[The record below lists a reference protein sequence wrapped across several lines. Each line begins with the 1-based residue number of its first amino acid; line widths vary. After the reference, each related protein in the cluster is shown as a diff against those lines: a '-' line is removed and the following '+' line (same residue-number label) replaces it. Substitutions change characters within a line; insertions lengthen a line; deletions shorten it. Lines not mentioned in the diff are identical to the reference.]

1 MISKQNDVSNFNGQ
15 PKIPKSKI
23 IESVINTQN
32 SEIIET
38 SEPNNLN
45 SRQIVESSECPA
57 RKQSRLI
64 DKLIKSFLK
73 KHQKLYLR

>member
-1 MISKQNDVSNFNGQ
+1 MISKHHDVSNFKRQ

-23 IESVINTQN
+23 IEFVINTQN

-38 SEPNNLN
+38 SEPNNFN
-45 SRQIVESSECPA
+45 SRQIVEYSECPA